1 MKATIK
7 IIALAILAVGVVACS
22 GCIQRLVGGDFG
34 VERTVTINSDPQGA
48 TVLIDNEAVGKTPY
62 TFEFIHY
69 GTRKITLMAPGYET
83 MDTLE
88 PIKAPW
94 YQWFPVD
101 FFVDVVLPIKIRD
114 NREFF
119 YPLQPEK
126 GNGDDF
132 RARAEEFRKAEQ
144 MED

>member
-1 MKATIK
+1 MKATIR
-7 IIALAILAVGVVACS
+7 IFAFLILAAGVVVCS
-22 GCIQRLVGGDFG
+22 GCIQRLVGGDYG

-48 TVLIDNEAVGKTPY
+48 TVLVDNEEVGKTPY

-69 GTRKITLMAPGYET
+69 GTRKITLMAPGYDT
-83 MDTLE
+83 MDMLE
-88 PIKAPW
+88 PIKPPW
-94 YQWFPVD
+94 YQWFPID

-126 GNGDDF
+126 GNSDDF
-132 RARAEEFRKAEQ
+132 RARAREFRDKERQ
-144 MED
+144 ED